1 MPGSVASTPTRDV
14 YDTRPAQRY
23 SSCQVQ
29 LLLNYFRGQCET
41 AANRRSESEGIHSRT
56 LLRPRLRLRHHA
68 GLPPPAR
75 APDVGGR
82 RAGADCAARRVVVV
96 ELHYLDHKRIRYRDH
111 PGSPASPGTDAFG
124 EHALLFAGSYVAI
137 QVGRHSFLT
146 FAAAE
151 PRTIERERAGR
162 ILTWFVAAGVLWIA
176 GALADGPARTALW
189 LAALALDYEAP
200 LVLFWVPGR
209 PRLEGATWDVGTEHF
224 AERFGLFIILA
235 LGESIVLIGATT
247 SESDLTPATIVAF
260 IMAFLASAAIWWL
273 YFTSVA
279 RLGEHYLAVS
289 EDRTTLA
296 RDGYTFLHVVFA
308 AGIIITAVGDE
319 LVIAHPTEV
328 LPPQEVTA
336 VAAGPA
342 IYLIAL
348 TLFGYRLT
356 GALSKRKLF
365 GTLACVVVGFVG
377 MFSPALVLAGLLI
390 VVLVAVIG
398 SNYLLASRSRAR
410 GEASP
415 IEQLEAEDAAR

>member
-1 MPGSVASTPTRDV
+1 MAYVRRRRTDEVSQRASTLELFYDLVFVFAITQVSHLLLEHLTWAGAGQALIVLLAVWWSWNYTTWTTNELDTETITVRLLLLALMLLSLLMSVAIP
-14 YDTRPAQRY
+14 
-23 SSCQVQ
+23 
-29 LLLNYFRGQCET
+29 
-41 AANRRSESEGIHSRT
+41 
-56 LLRPRLRLRHHA
+56 
-68 GLPPPAR
+68 
-75 APDVGGR
+75 
-82 RAGADCAARRVVVV
+82 
-96 ELHYLDHKRIRYRDH
+96 
-111 PGSPASPGTDAFG
+111 DAFG

-189 LAALALDYEAP
+189 LAALALDYGAP
-200 LVLFWVPGR
+200 LALFWVPRR
-209 PRLEGATWDVGTEHF
+209 PRLEGATWNVGTEHF

-247 SESDLTPATIVAF
+247 SESDLTPATILAF
-260 IMAFLASAAIWWL
+260 VMAFLASAAIWWL
-273 YFTSVA
+273 YFTSVT
-279 RLGEHYLAVS
+279 RVGEHYLAVS

-296 RDGYTFLHVVFA
+296 RDGYTYLHAVFA
-308 AGIIITAVGDE
+308 AGIIMTAVGDE

-328 LPPQEVTA
+328 LPLQEVTA

-342 IYLIAL
+342 IYLVAL

-377 MFSPALVLAGLLI
+377 LFSPALVLAGLLI

-398 SNYLLASRSRAR
+398 SNYLLAARSRSR
-410 GEASP
+410 GDASP
-415 IEQLEAEDAAR
+415 IEQLEAEDAVR

>member
-1 MPGSVASTPTRDV
+1 VAYVRRRRTDEVSQRASTLELF
-14 YDTRPAQRY
+14 YDLVFVFAIT
-23 SSCQVQ
+23 QVSH
-29 LLLNYFRGQCET
+29 LLLEHLT
-41 AANRRSESEGIHSRT
+41 W
-56 LLRPRLRLRHHA
+56 
-68 GLPPPAR
+68 
-75 APDVGGR
+75 
-82 RAGADCAARRVVVV
+82 AGAGQALIVLLAVWWSWNYTTWTTN
-96 ELHYLDHKRIRYRDH
+96 ELDTETIPVRLLLLALMLLSLLMAVAI
-111 PGSPASPGTDAFG
+111 PDAFG

-176 GALADGPARTALW
+176 GALADGPARMALW
-189 LAALALDYEAP
+189 LAALALDYGAP
-200 LVLFWVPGR
+200 LVLYWVPRR
-209 PRLEGATWDVGTEHF
+209 PRLEGATWHVGTEHF

-247 SESDLTPATIVAF
+247 SESDLNLATIVAF
-260 IMAFLASAAIWWL
+260 VMAFLASAAIWWL

-279 RLGEHYLAVS
+279 RVGEHYLAVS
-289 EDRTTLA
+289 ENRTTLA

-308 AGIIITAVGDE
+308 AGIIMTAVGDE

-342 IYLIAL
+342 IYLLAL
-348 TLFGYRLT
+348 TLFGYRIT
-356 GALSKRKLF
+356 GVLSKRNLF
-365 GTLACVVVGFVG
+365 GTLACVAVGFVG
-377 MFSPALVLAGLLI
+377 MSSPALVLAGLLI
-390 VVLVAVIG
+390 VVLVAVIW

-415 IEQLEAEDAAR
+415 IEQLEAEDTAR

>member
-1 MPGSVASTPTRDV
+1 MAHVRRRRTDEVSQRASTLELFYDLVFVFAITQVSHLLLEHLTWVGAGQALIVLLAVWWSWNYTTWTTNELDTETIPVRLLLLALMLVSLLMSVAIP
-14 YDTRPAQRY
+14 
-23 SSCQVQ
+23 
-29 LLLNYFRGQCET
+29 
-41 AANRRSESEGIHSRT
+41 
-56 LLRPRLRLRHHA
+56 
-68 GLPPPAR
+68 
-75 APDVGGR
+75 
-82 RAGADCAARRVVVV
+82 
-96 ELHYLDHKRIRYRDH
+96 
-111 PGSPASPGTDAFG
+111 DAFG

-137 QVGRHSFLT
+137 QVGRHVFLT

-151 PRTIERERAGR
+151 PGTIERERAGR

-189 LAALALDYEAP
+189 LAALALDYGAP

-209 PRLEGATWDVGTEHF
+209 PRLEGATWDVGTGHF

-235 LGESIVLIGATT
+235 LGESIVLTGATT
-247 SESDLTPATIVAF
+247 SESDLTPARIVAF
-260 IMAFLASAAIWWL
+260 VMAFLASAAIWWL

-279 RLGEHYLAVS
+279 RLGEHYLEVS
-289 EDRTTLA
+289 DNRTTLA

-308 AGIIITAVGDE
+308 AGIILAAVGDE

-328 LPPQEVTA
+328 LPLYEVVA

-342 IYLIAL
+342 IYLFAL

-356 GALSKRKLF
+356 GTLSKRKLF

-377 MFSPALVLAGLLI
+377 LFLPALVFAGLLI
-390 VVLVAVIG
+390 LVLVAVIG
-398 SNYLLASRSRAR
+398 SNYLVASRSRAR

-415 IEQLEAEDAAR
+415 IEQLEAEDAVR